1 MNETYQTIQVE
12 VQAPVCTIRMNRP
25 EARNTINDLMVEECN
40 RALGQLDDSLSIL
53 VVEGSPEVFSFGADF
68 QQIHAALSEDT
79 PKEQD
84 PGPLYDLWLRL
95 SSGPFIS
102 VAHVR
107 GQANAGGVGFVAACD
122 IVLAETGATFSLSEL
137 LFGLYPACV
146 LPFLI
151 RRVGF
156 QRAHYMTLMTQPV
169 AAEQARQW
177 GLVDA
182 CELTSRDLL
191 RRHLLRL
198 RRLSKNAIVRYKQYM
213 GRLDDFLVRSR
224 PLALAGNRE
233 VFLDSRNL
241 RGISR
246 YVQTGIF
253 PWEESGA

>member
-1 MNETYQTIQVE
+1 MSETYQTIQVE
-12 VQAPVCTIRMNRP
+12 VQPPVCTIRLNRP
-25 EARNTINDLMVEECN
+25 AARNTINDVMVDECN
-40 RALGQLDDSLSIL
+40 RALGELDDSLSIL
-53 VVEGSPEVFSFGADF
+53 VIEGSPEVFSFGADF
-68 QQIHAALSEDT
+68 QQIHAALSEGT
-79 PKEQD
+79 RKEQD

-95 SSGPFIS
+95 SSGPFVS

-122 IVLAETGATFSLSEL
+122 ITLADAGATFSLSEL

-182 CELTSRDLL
+182 CEANSKDLL

-198 RRLSKNAIVRYKQYM
+198 RRLSRDTIARYKQFM
-213 GRLDDFLVRSR
+213 GRLDDSLVRSR
-224 PLALAGNRE
+224 PSALAGNIE
-233 VFLDSRNL
+233 VFQDSRNL
-241 RGISR
+241 QRISR
-246 YVQTGIF
+246 YVQTGAF